1 MSITAAACPK
11 KPFHL
16 KRTLVMLREN
26 RVLAQIMPVAFL
38 VFLILLFAALTGGDF
53 LEPVNLRQILD
64 QALITGTVATGA
76 AFIFGTGNINIAMGS
91 CTALT
96 CTVAAKVYLATN
108 SVPAMFLTAIAFGL
122 VLMLCCVL
130 ISTAL
135 HVRVM
140 FVTIVMM
147 VLLSKIHEELLGG
160 VNITLPFAMTGALQ
174 QSGAMYILFFS
185 FLIFC
190 IVLFHGTWVGRAIK
204 MTGSNPVCA
213 EQTGIFRNTCLLI
226 AFLVAG
232 LGVGCGALVTIIRSG
247 SITSSTCGD
256 LNMNCM
262 LAIVLG
268 GMPVFGGS
276 KSRAYAAVIG
286 AVTVT
291 TLSTGLLMVGVSSTV
306 LQGVRGVIF
315 LLLVLAGNKRPQLLP
330 TREG

>member
-1 MSITAAACPK
+1 MKISEKSSKC
-11 KPFHL
+11 
-16 KRTLVMLREN
+16 RNTLLSLGQN
-26 RVLAQIMPVAFL
+26 RVVAQALPIVFL
-38 VFLILLFAALTGGDF
+38 VAITLLFAAMTNGRFID
-53 LEPVNLRQILD
+53 PINLKQILD
-64 QALITGTVATGA
+64 QALIVGTVATGA
-76 AFIFGTGNINIAMGS
+76 SFIFGTGNVNIAMGS

-96 CTVAAKVYLATN
+96 CTVAAKVYVATN
-108 SVPAMFLTAIAFGL
+108 SVPVMIVTALLFGI
-122 VLMLCCVL
+122 VLLMCCAL
-130 ISTAL
+130 LSTTL

-147 VLLSKIHEELLGG
+147 VLLSSIHEELLGG
-160 VNITLPFAMTGALQ
+160 TTLQLPFEMTGALKKA
-174 QSGAMYILFFS
+174 GAPYILFGVF
-185 FLIFC
+185 FVFC
-190 IVLFHGTWVGRAIK
+190 LLLFHGTWVGRAIK
-204 MTGSNPVCA
+204 MTGSNQTCA

-232 LGVGCGALVTIIRSG
+232 IGVGCGALITIIRTG

-276 KSRAYAAVIG
+276 KSRAYAAIIG

-291 TLSTGLLMVGVSSTV
+291 ALSSGLLMVGVSSTI
-306 LQGVRGVIF
+306 LQGVRGIIF
-315 LLLVLAGNKRPQLLP
+315 LILVLVGNKRPQLLP

>member
-1 MSITAAACPK
+1 MKISEKSSKC
-11 KPFHL
+11 
-16 KRTLVMLREN
+16 RNTLLSLGQN
-26 RVLAQIMPVAFL
+26 RVVAQALPIVFL
-38 VFLILLFAALTGGDF
+38 VAITLLFAAMTNGRFID
-53 LEPVNLRQILD
+53 PINLKQILD
-64 QALITGTVATGA
+64 QALIVGTVATGA
-76 AFIFGTGNINIAMGS
+76 SFIFGTGNVNIAMGS

-96 CTVAAKVYLATN
+96 CTVAAKVYVATN
-108 SVPAMFLTAIAFGL
+108 SVPVMIITALLFGI
-122 VLMLCCVL
+122 VLLMCCAL
-130 ISTAL
+130 LSTTL

-147 VLLSKIHEELLGG
+147 VLLSSIHEELLGG
-160 VNITLPFAMTGALQ
+160 TTLQLPFEMTGALKKA
-174 QSGAMYILFFS
+174 GAPYILFGVF
-185 FLIFC
+185 FVFC
-190 IVLFHGTWVGRAIK
+190 LLLFHGTWVGRAIK
-204 MTGSNPVCA
+204 MTGSNQTCA

-232 LGVGCGALVTIIRSG
+232 IGVGCGALITIIRTG

-276 KSRAYAAVIG
+276 KSRAYAAIIG

-291 TLSTGLLMVGVSSTV
+291 ALSSGLLMVGVSSTI
-306 LQGVRGVIF
+306 LQGVRGIIF
-315 LLLVLAGNKRPQLLP
+315 LILVLVGNKRPQLLP